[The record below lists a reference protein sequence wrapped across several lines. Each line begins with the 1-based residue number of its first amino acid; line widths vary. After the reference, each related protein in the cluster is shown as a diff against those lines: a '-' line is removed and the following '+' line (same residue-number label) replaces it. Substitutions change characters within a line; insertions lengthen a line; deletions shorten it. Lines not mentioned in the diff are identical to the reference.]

1 VDADAVF
8 SDVVTFLSVRGDRSG
23 LISAIGSI
31 TANISNLKD
40 RLIQLHSKADVVSTS
55 ESTTN
60 AGSDTTMQLEAFA
73 EVVSL
78 MDGVSFTVLSSVISL
93 AAAIPQVIGGLAIGT
108 VGLFQQRVEAIVTL
122 VNSTSSSSRETLEEK
137 AIFSPVSGDTLHYLW
152 CIQRNPLEMNDV
164 EFIPSPQISPCAYPL
179 LIVTSPIWLPALL
192 VFVLIY
198 RKNNPPPSS
207 ASWSQVQCRMDALS
221 CQNGTCCV
229 ASEPLI
235 SSSSGHFLICFA

>member
-23 LISAIGSI
+23 LISAIGSV

-40 RLIQLHSKADVVSTS
+40 RLIQLHPKADVVSSS

-60 AGSDTTMQLEAFA
+60 AGSDTTMRLEAFA

-78 MDGVSFTVLSSVISL
+78 IDGIVFTVLSSVISL

-122 VNSTSSSSRETLEEK
+122 VNSTSSSSRETL
-137 AIFSPVSGDTLHYLW
+137 
-152 CIQRNPLEMNDV
+152 
-164 EFIPSPQISPCAYPL
+164 
-179 LIVTSPIWLPALL
+179 
-192 VFVLIY
+192 
-198 RKNNPPPSS
+198 
-207 ASWSQVQCRMDALS
+207 
-221 CQNGTCCV
+221 
-229 ASEPLI
+229 
-235 SSSSGHFLICFA
+235 